1 MLSRQV
7 APLLRKFCKVS
18 AHFTIARQRSHALAM
33 LRSFKVILSFSNSC
47 PRGPRGLVPKL
58 QHVNSITNF
67 PKALGHASARG
78 LEYFERPVNADER
91 AARYRSKLRRTWATA
106 PDGAQALAFSAWGS
120 SLRAGPV
127 SWPPC
132 ARAGWPPPSRGS
144 CARTAFHTPC
154 GASSREKRPRVAS
167 SF

>member
-1 MLSRQV
+1 M
-7 APLLRKFCKVS
+7 
-18 AHFTIARQRSHALAM
+18 
-33 LRSFKVILSFSNSC
+33 

-154 GASSREKRPRVAS
+154 GASSRENALALHLLFEDPERLIDIVVAKDDLQNVSNLLLAPDAPS
-167 SF
+167 SC